1 MKKFLLNVLA
11 IVSVFLI
18 CGNLTA
24 WGFDIVHHKPS
35 PAPGKNYEVVYT
47 TLANM
52 KSCNVAGWAAD
63 GNGAAVGFVHAD
75 IYRTLYFEG
84 MINILGIAVSKSC
97 QKKGYG
103 KELMTTAENWS
114 KEKGI
119 KIVRLKKARSV
130 PGIPCLYQISL
141 KLKHLPG
148 TGRCKKNIKIF
159 R

>member
-1 MKKFLLNVLA
+1 MRIRKTNTEDYKE
-11 IVSVFLI
+11 IQKIS
-18 CGNLTA
+18 
-24 WGFDIVHHKPS
+24 
-35 PAPGKNYEVVYT
+35 
-47 TLANM
+47 
-52 KSCNVAGWAAD
+52 
-63 GNGAAVGFVHAD
+63 
-75 IYRTLYFEG
+75 
-84 MINILGIAVSKSC
+84 

-103 KELMTTAENWS
+103 KELMTAVENWA

-130 PGIPCLYQISL
+130 SGIPCLYQISL

>member
-1 MKKFLLNVLA
+1 MF
-11 IVSVFLI
+11 F
-18 CGNLTA
+18 
-24 WGFDIVHHKPS
+24 
-35 PAPGKNYEVVYT
+35 
-47 TLANM
+47 
-52 KSCNVAGWAAD
+52 
-63 GNGAAVGFVHAD
+63 
-75 IYRTLYFEG
+75 
-84 MINILGIAVSKSC
+84 ILGIAVSKSC

>member
-1 MKKFLLNVLA
+1 MRIRKANTEDYKEIQKISWEEL
-11 IVSVFLI
+11 
-18 CGNLTA
+18 
-24 WGFDIVHHKPS
+24 D
-35 PAPGKNYEVVYT
+35 YECTPDFVKHRLENIDDNNEAVV
-47 TLANM
+47 
-52 KSCNVAGWAAD
+52 VAD
-63 GNGAAVGFVHAD
+63 ENGAAVGFVHAD